1 MVRLIWRFVERSVLR
16 RDLIIVLLNKLK
28 LLAEASLNSSLVH
41 VWMQLCWLLI
51 HASLARSTLRYQ
63 LFSFPFGGTLD
74 V

>member
-1 MVRLIWRFVERSVLR
+1 MIRLIWRFVERSVLR

-28 LLAEASLNSSLVH
+28 LLAEATFNSSLVH
-41 VWMQLCWLLI
+41 MRVQLCLLPI
-51 HASLARSTLRYQ
+51 YAFLASSSLRYQ